1 MTQKKTAYKKA
12 LIRDIQINKQ
22 NVFIDDE
29 QRREFMMSRFGV
41 DSTTKLSI
49 AELKQLL
56 DFCLRKVSDIS
67 VDLITEPQAQK
78 INTLWQKKA
87 RDKSSLALLLFAR
100 RICKRAI
107 YDILTLKKLEA
118 TKLIVAL
125 EKLKG

>member
-1 MTQKKTAYKKA
+1 MTKKQTTYKKA

-49 AELKQLL
+49 LELKQLL

-67 VDLITEPQAQK
+67 VDPITEPQAKK

-100 RICKRAI
+100 RICKRTI
-107 YDILTLKKLEA
+107 YDILTLKKVEA